1 MNKNYLLG
9 IASYKDRFK
18 QDFFENVTSK
28 TFKEYCKIHNFEYI
42 EITEELK
49 PIRGGLHWV
58 KTFKVEEVLNKNLNE
73 GDGLVIIDADAL
85 IIDKEKNFLPPN
97 NKSFAYSIDT
107 GNTHCFGFLSMIK
120 NDWTVNLFKLLHDQD
135 RYDSL
140 IDEISYHEGKK
151 TYSSH
156 WREFNEQAS
165 WYSLAGIKRH
175 SNVPFWDLPNNGW
188 HSNVNE
194 WTVYSLDELI
204 KNVHIFPSTYNVT
217 ELPGESSCQYYINKV
232 KYKDVVIRHFAG
244 GQKWREIWLEP
255 NSLYFKFQKI
265 NIFKFIKIYK
275 IKLFYQKLKGYIFS
289 KLKFIFNKTQKTS

>member
-1 MNKNYLLG
+1 MEISRQRIGQSIYETFYNKCDCCDGGGFKKTKSIIIYDIISKIKG
-9 IASYKDRFK
+9 INAIDNKD
-18 QDFFENVTSK
+18 DVEINIDS
-28 TFKEYCKIHNFEYI
+28 NFEYI

-188 HSNVNE
+188 HSNVIDC
-194 WTVYSLDELI
+194 VQ
-204 KNVHIFPSTYNVT
+204 
-217 ELPGESSCQYYINKV
+217 G
-232 KYKDVVIRHFAG
+232 R
-244 GQKWREIWLEP
+244 
-255 NSLYFKFQKI
+255 
-265 NIFKFIKIYK
+265 
-275 IKLFYQKLKGYIFS
+275 
-289 KLKFIFNKTQKTS
+289 